1 MNLGEGIQEAQSIA
15 GENVVLAHLMKAGLI
30 PKEEPTWEQSAM
42 QQVQKEI
49 KDDPIGN
56 YMRRLKTEQDEKVK
70 DQKRTDDA
78 RERVKQG
85 IDAKKE
91 EKALRYN
98 EGKLPWH
105 LVDFRALEPMVRVL
119 AYGAKKYSA
128 DNWKKGLS
136 LTEIRDS
143 FIRHMKEWNS
153 GQEIDPESGE
163 SHIGHMMCNLLFYAY
178 FTEVDSSKARD

>member
-1 MNLGEGIQEAQSIA
+1 MSLEQNIKEAQSIA
-15 GENVVLAHLMKAGLI
+15 GENAVLAHLRKAGLLD
-30 PKEEPTWEQSAM
+30 KAVGKGVDEDLRKGEEKFQAE
-42 QQVQKEI
+42 
-49 KDDPIGN
+49 
-56 YMRRLKTEQDEKVK
+56 LKQD
-70 DQKRTDDA
+70 
-78 RERVKQG
+78 
-85 IDAKKE
+85 
-91 EKALRYN
+91 KALRYN

-119 AYGAKKYSA
+119 AYGMRKYSA